1 MNPQHNA
8 DPSNGSTNAS
18 TAKANVANTAIILIT
33 FISRQQYPNLL
44 GLSTLSF
51 YLSPFYLC
59 LMPASPPPAQYRFT
73 PANAREMSAKGHA
86 AKAAKAALLHA
97 LTRLA
102 AIQAA
107 NPPPA
112 APANSDDYVARVLAR
127 VRLQLD
133 MIDERITI
141 LASRPKPDALELERL
156 SRAATH
162 LSERE
167 RSLSMRPT
175 PGQLRPV
182 APRSSRSTL
191 VAPSLP
197 APSLSTPL
205 LNSAEKPAS
214 TSSADSSTSNPPL
227 PPAPEHP

>member
-1 MNPQHNA
+1 
-8 DPSNGSTNAS
+8 
-18 TAKANVANTAIILIT
+18 
-33 FISRQQYPNLL
+33 
-44 GLSTLSF
+44 
-51 YLSPFYLC
+51 
-59 LMPASPPPAQYRFT
+59 MPASPPPAQYRFT

-97 LTRLA
+97 LTRQA

-112 APANSDDYVARVLAR
+112 SPANSDDYVARVLAR
-127 VRLQLD
+127 VRFQLD

-141 LASRPKPDALELERL
+141 LASKQQPDALELERL

-182 APRSSRSTL
+182 APRPSSRSTL

-197 APSLSTPL
+197 SPSLSTPL
-205 LNSAEKPAS
+205 LNSAEQPAS
-214 TSSADSSTSNPPL
+214 PSSAASNTSTPLL
-227 PPAPEHP
+227 PPAPSQS